1 MSGRSTI
8 EPGDD
13 GSLRSRVVIL
23 GAGGRDFHVFNTRYR
38 HDPTTRVVAFTA
50 AQIPHIEDRRYPP
63 VLSGP
68 LYPDGIPNRP
78 ESTLEDLIREESVDQ
93 AVFAYSDVPL
103 ELVDEIRQRVEGAG
117 AAFRTYPV
125 TATQLPAARP
135 SVAVCAVRT
144 GCGKS
149 AVSRHLV
156 AALSGSGGT
165 GSSGD
170 GSGDDR
176 ASRAGRRVGVLR
188 HPMPYGNLERQV
200 VQRFETLEDLEL
212 QECTVEEM
220 EEYEPHIEAGSVVYA
235 GADYLK
241 ILGLAEYD
249 SDVILWDGG
258 NNDAPFLRP
267 DVLVTLLDPL
277 RAGDETDYF
286 PSRWNLEH
294 ADVLVVAKSDRASEE
309 EIEAV
314 LESAR
319 RHNPDAAVVLGASP
333 YALDR
338 PDAVAGKRV
347 LVVEDGPTTTHGGMG
362 YGAGWL
368 AAREAGAGEIVDPR
382 PFAVGEIAE
391 AFESHPHLRDVLP
404 ALGYG
409 PDQLRDLER
418 TIDAAECDVVVVGTP
433 IDLTRIVEID
443 KPTVRATYSYAD
455 AGDVKLADAVLER
468 LDR

>member
-1 MSGRSTI
+1 MSESLGTEAAGD
-8 EPGDD
+8 EPG
-13 GSLRSRVVIL
+13 RRRVVLL

-38 HDPTTRVVAFTA
+38 HDPSTRVVAFTA

-63 VLSGP
+63 VLSGA
-68 LYPDGIPNRP
+68 LYPDGIPIRP
-78 ESTLEDLIREESVDQ
+78 ERTLADLIRDESVDE
-93 AVFAYSDVPL
+93 AVFAYSDVSL
-103 ELVDEIRQRVEGAG
+103 EQVDRIRGRVEGAG

-125 TATQLPAARP
+125 TATQLPSARP
-135 SVAVCAVRT
+135 AVAVCAVRT

-156 AALSGSGGT
+156 AALAG
-165 GSSGD
+165 GD
-170 GSGDDR
+170 GNG
-176 ASRAGRRVGVLR
+176 AEGAGRRVGVIR

-200 VQRFETLEDLEL
+200 VQRFETLDDLER

-220 EEYEPHIEAGSVVYA
+220 EEYEPHIRAGSVVYA

-258 NNDAPFLRP
+258 NNDAPFVRP

-277 RAGDETDYF
+277 RAGDETRYF
-286 PSRWNLEH
+286 PSRWNLER
-294 ADVLVVAKSDRASEE
+294 ADVLVVAKTDRASEE
-309 EIEAV
+309 EVEAV

-319 RHNPDAAVVLGASP
+319 ENNPDAEVVLGASP

-338 PDAVAGKRV
+338 PDAVTGKRV

-391 AFESHPHLRDVLP
+391 VFERYPHLRNVLP

-418 TIDAAECDVVVVGTP
+418 TINAAECDVVVVGTP
-433 IDLTRIVEID
+433 IDLTRIVEIR
-443 KPTVRATYSYAD
+443 KPTVRATYEYAD
-455 AGDVKLADAVLER
+455 AGDVKLADAVLRR
-468 LDR
+468 LAP